1 MNVYRT
7 MGIRITI
14 LLLFIA
20 SLTILSTRLRAD
32 TGTCGGVTV
41 TLPFNDVMAS
51 PFFCQIAAA
60 YFSGLTNGTTATTY
74 SPTQTVTREQMAAFT
89 TRTLNQSLT
98 RGSRRAALNQW
109 WTSAPQYQT
118 GLGILSVNT
127 SGGIQSDGADLWV
140 PGGGIVSRV
149 RASDG
154 KVLGTWTGADGGFAV
169 LVAMGRVFL
178 SGSENLYM
186 IDPTQP
192 PGAVTIVATNID
204 ILARS
209 IAFDGSKIWI
219 ASLGG
224 DGSVSIVTPAATLPW
239 TVTRVTT
246 GLLGPTGII
255 YDGVNIWAAD
265 QDNLLKKLDSN
276 GNVIQSVA
284 IGGNPG
290 QPVFDGTNIWVP
302 HGENTVSVV
311 RAATGTVVATVTG
324 NGLHNPNAAAFDG
337 ERIMVTNQNGD
348 SVSLWK
354 ATDLTP
360 IGSFPIAFTP
370 KAVCSDGLNFWITL
384 NTPNKLARF

>member
-1 MNVYRT
+1 MNIYHT

-32 TGTCGGVTV
+32 TGTCGVTV

-74 SPTQTVTREQMAAFT
+74 SPTQPVTREQMAAFT

-109 WTSAPQYQT
+109 WTTVPQYQT
-118 GLGILSVNT
+118 GLGILPVNT

-154 KVLGTWTGADGGFAV
+154 KVLGIWTGADGGFAV

-186 IDPTQP
+186 IDPAQP

-204 ILARS
+204 ILAKS

-239 TVTRVTT
+239 AVTRVTT

-302 HGENTVSVV
+302 HGENTVSVI
-311 RAATGTVVATVTG
+311 RAATGTVIATVTG

-337 ERIMVTNQNGD
+337 ERVMVTNQNGD

-360 IGSFPIAFTP
+360 IGSFPIEFTP